1 MSIPRTKPKPTFKD
15 TARIKD
21 VYLQIT
27 CADLL
32 QQNYATLRDVTQMYQ
47 IYLLAQSRLE
57 VLVRGLLTSL
67 CY

>member
-32 QQNYATLRDVTQMYQ
+32 QQNATLRNFNQMYQ

-67 CY
+67 RY